1 MRNFVRWRVLTM
13 KEFITEYLT
22 NYYFDWIYLGT
33 ADKKDFYLQSLP
45 TKENPYP
52 SYSIVHGKKP
62 SNYISTTFSVESI
75 LDNQEF
81 YQILSIFISGRQD
94 NDMLH
99 LFAFIREYN
108 RKQDKN

>member
-1 MRNFVRWRVLTM
+1 M

-33 ADKKDFYLQSLP
+33 ADKKDFYLESLP

-52 SYSIVHGKKP
+52 SYSIVYGKEP
-62 SNYISTTFSVESI
+62 SNYISTTFSVKDI
-75 LDNQEF
+75 LNDTQF
-81 YQILSIFISGRQD
+81 YRTLSTFIIGGQD